1 MADRDAQREAIRLV
15 AKGDLK
21 QQQRELSL
29 MLHPDK
35 VQQEELKE
43 AATQA
48 FQVLQNACQDIKEA
62 ACK

>member
-1 MADRDAQREAIRLV
+1 
-15 AKGDLK
+15 
-21 QQQRELSL
+21 

-48 FQVLQNACQDIKEA
+48 FQVLQNACDKIKVY
-62 ACK
+62 K